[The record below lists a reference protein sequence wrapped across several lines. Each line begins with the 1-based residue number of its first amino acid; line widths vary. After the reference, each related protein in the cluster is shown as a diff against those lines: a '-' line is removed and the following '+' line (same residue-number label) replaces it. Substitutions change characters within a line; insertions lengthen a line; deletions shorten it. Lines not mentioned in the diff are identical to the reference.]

1 VEETVAFAIVRPRAV
16 EAQHVAVVVNVT
28 GVEELVVFVA
38 WFTSSSHVWPNVVQV
53 AEALGELDMRCV
65 VQARVSENAES
76 ILHIRLAADER
87 NDKRMHP
94 TFAIAA
100 KISWKVSSDTFV
112 RLTFSISAPNVGCN
126 GLISSF

>member
-1 VEETVAFAIVRPRAV
+1 VEEAVAFAVVRSRAV

-28 GVEELVVFVA
+28 GVKELVVLVA

-53 AEALGELDMRCV
+53 AKALGELDMRCV
-65 VQARVSENAES
+65 VQARVSENAEP
-76 ILHIRLAADER
+76 ILHICLAADKLI
-87 NDKRMHP
+87 DKKMYP
-94 TFAIAA
+94 TCAIAA

-112 RLTFSISAPNVGCN
+112 RLTFSISAPKVGCN